1 MSVRSHA
8 SKPNQSSAPTSTI
21 DFKTDFVN
29 STAVF
34 AASHD
39 ETVSHILSRLDLLQS
54 KISTQPEQTA
64 TPTPRAARLP
74 PNDLHARLT
83 ALEDIHENALAKMG
97 SKLDGVE
104 RKLSDTKEAEH
115 LMGRIA
121 SKFSNIESQLAANK
135 ESEALISKI
144 ASKFSLVENKLQS
157 ATQLSDRVTRLES
170 LQSRITKLES
180 QMKPDPEQEKIL
192 SRINSKMD
200 QLESRQ
206 GSVSKTVDFVGSER
220 DERINYLQD
229 RIGKLRELKS
239 KYELEDNGRL
249 RA

>member
-8 SKPNQSSAPTSTI
+8 SKPIQSSAPNCTI
-21 DFKTDFVN
+21 DFKSDFVN

-39 ETVSHILSRLDLLQS
+39 ETVTHILSRLDQLQS
-54 KISTQPEQTA
+54 KISTQPEPTA
-64 TPTPRAARLP
+64 APVARAVRPPTT
-74 PNDLHARLT
+74 DLHARIA
-83 ALEDIHENALAKMG
+83 ALEDIHENALHKLG

-104 RKLSDTKEAEH
+104 RKLSDTKEAET

-121 SKFSNIESQLAANK
+121 SKFSNIESQLASAK
-135 ESEALISKI
+135 ESEALMSNI
-144 ASKFSLVENKLQS
+144 ASKFSMVENKLQS
-157 ATQLSDRVTRLES
+157 ATQLSDRVVRLEG

-180 QMKPDPEQEKIL
+180 HLKPDPEQEKIL

-200 QLESRQ
+200 QLERQ
-206 GSVSKTVDFVGSER
+206 QGSKTVDFVGSER
-220 DERINYLQD
+220 DERINYLQE
-229 RIGKLRELKS
+229 RIGKLRELKA
-239 KYELEDNGRL
+239 KYEIEDNGSRM